1 MSVEKGQR
9 QDDEQVTAPGSFRGE
24 WIPWMFSGATTAAVR
39 AQATR
44 MLAHLTRSEDSVGDL
59 GLALAESGSP
69 SRVRSVVLAGT
80 REGLATELSAL
91 AAARTTAFQINGTAR
106 KRERTVF
113 VFPGQGSQWAG
124 MAADLLGCSD
134 VFRAA
139 IDACARALAPH
150 VDWSLE
156 EVLRAAPGAPSLD
169 RDDVVQPTL
178 FAVSVGLADLLR
190 SFGVQPAAV
199 VGHSNGEIA
208 AAVVA
213 GGLSLEDGARVV
225 ALWSKAQIPIAGR
238 GAMISVP
245 LSAAQVE
252 PLPAR
257 WPGRL
262 ALAAVN
268 GPRSVVLSGDRDVID
283 RLLEE
288 FAADGVRAKRIAVD
302 VAAHSPQVEE
312 VREDV
317 LSVLAPVRPRTGT
330 VPFHSTVT
338 GGLLD
343 TRSLDADYWYR
354 NMRGTVELDQV
365 IRSLADHDSFVEIS
379 PHPVVTMALGQTLD
393 ETASDAVIVGT
404 LRRGDSGPRRIL
416 TSLAELHTAGAAV
429 DWTPA
434 FPADAAAVALPL
446 DEPGPVPEPDGP
458 PLADPGEEDAAEE
471 DAAASLMDL
480 VLFEL
485 SLALGRD
492 QGDIRPTEAFW
503 DLGIDSA
510 TAVELRGRLA
520 AATGTRLP
528 AGLLFDYPT
537 PERLV
542 AHLTAA
548 KTGSGPAQRT
558 AGHRAA
564 APDEPIA
571 IVSMA
576 CRYPGGVASPE
587 DLWRLLVDEKDVIS
601 AFPDN
606 RGWPEDGLGDDA
618 ERADRPYPREG
629 GFLHD
634 ADQFDAG
641 FFGISPREAAAMDP
655 QQRLVLET
663 AWEAVERAGIDP
675 AALRGS
681 TTGIYLGAMAQDY
694 GPRLHEADDT
704 AGGYLITGT
713 YACVASGRVSYTL
726 GLEGPAITVDTG
738 CSSSLVALHLAA
750 QALRGGE
757 CELALA
763 GGVTVMANPG
773 LFVEFARQRGL
784 AADGRCKAF
793 SDAADGTNW
802 GEGAGVLLLE
812 RLSDARRN
820 GHRVLS
826 VIRGSAVN
834 QDGASNGLSAPNG
847 PSQQRVIQAA
857 LASAHLGPRD
867 VDAVEAHGTGTRL
880 GDPIEAEALIATYG
894 QDRPEDRP
902 LWLGSVKSNI
912 GHTQAAAGVAG
923 VIKMVMAMRHG
934 TLPATLHIDTPSSQ
948 VDWGAGEVRLLT
960 RPQDWPETDRPRRA
974 AVSSFGIS
982 GTNAHLVLEAVP
994 QERAEA
1000 AEPRDRLPLVPWV
1013 VTGRSE
1019 SALRAQA
1026 SRLLAHVGSRPGI
1039 DPYDVGLSLATTRT
1053 AFEHRAVL
1061 LGADLPELTAALSG
1075 LADGSPGPDVRTG
1088 TGRTGG
1094 KTAFL
1099 FAGQGAQRLGMGKEL
1114 CEAFPVFAE
1123 AFEAVCAYI
1132 AGLRDVVFGDDAE
1145 ALNRTEFAQPALFAF
1160 EVALYRL
1167 LESWNVV
1174 PDLVTGHS
1182 VGELTAAH
1190 VAGVL
1195 SLEDACKLVAARG
1208 RLMQQLRPAGA
1219 MFALRAS
1226 EEEVLPLLNGH
1237 EAEVGIAALN
1247 GPAATVISGS
1257 ETAVAAVA
1265 ARAESMGHR
1274 ATRLRVSHAFHSPL
1288 MEPMLEEFRAVA
1300 ESVSYHLPRMT
1311 VISALTGEP
1320 AGADQLT
1327 DPGYWVRHIRGAV
1340 RFHDAVRR
1348 LGESRAT
1355 RYVEIGPDGA
1365 LTAMAEAALT
1375 DPADSLFVPTV
1386 RRDRPEAR
1394 SALTALGD
1402 LVVDGAVPDWHTL
1415 FPGAEPVALP
1425 TYAFQRDRH
1434 WSESTRS
1441 NRDVTAAGLDPAG
1454 HPLLGAI
1461 VSSAGS
1467 GEVLFT
1473 GRLSLRSHPWLAEHS
1488 VLGRVILP
1496 ATGYLELAVHAG
1508 DRTGCGHVAELVLH
1522 SPLVIP
1528 DEGAVQIQLAVDAAD
1543 ASGGRVFRVHSRP
1556 AGTDAPWQQHA
1567 QGVLAAEAPQATSE
1581 PAAWPPPGAQ
1591 EIPAGDRYE
1600 RFAAAG
1606 FDYGPAFQ
1614 GLDTVWRLGG
1624 ELFAEVTLPEPYH
1637 QEASRFG
1644 LHPALLDAAVQ
1655 LFLIDGIDGTDGIDG
1670 ANGTGAT
1677 GNGGDTS
1684 KARLPFS
1691 FSGVTLYASG
1701 ATSVRVRLTP
1711 TGPGTASLTVSDPV
1725 GAPVLTVASAVLR
1738 QLPADQFAAASGT
1751 AHRAGLWHIDW
1762 QPVPDTAGPRSAGR
1776 WAVLTPDTLNL
1787 AEALAAGGVTVDTH
1801 RDADALS
1808 AALDAGG
1815 AAPDVLALV
1824 CTGHEGGAAGPDAVR
1839 TAVRRALDLAQRC
1852 LRDERMTETR
1862 ILLVTRGA
1870 VAVLPGEDVPDPTG
1884 AAVRGLMLTAGNEHP
1899 GRFALLDAGSGDADT
1914 RRLAAAA
1921 RAAVDGPQPS
1931 ALRDGQLYTPRLER
1945 TPPPAPAQD
1954 GSAAFAADGTVLI
1967 TGGTGS
1973 LGRLVARHLAT
1984 RHGVRQLLL
1993 ASRQGQAAEGAAEL
2007 AAELA
2012 EAGARVTIAACDVA
2026 DRSALERLLAAVPA
2040 EHPLTAVIHTA
2051 GVLDDATL
2059 QNLTPQSVDE
2069 VMRPKT
2075 DAAWHLHELTRD
2087 MPLSAFVLFS
2097 SVAGAA
2103 GSPGQANYAAANCFL
2118 DALAHHRR
2126 AHELPATSLAWGLWE
2141 AGSGMGG
2148 SLGEADLARWAR
2160 KGVLPL
2166 SAEDG
2171 MELFDAALRSDR
2183 PMLVPAQWDLSALRD
2198 PEHTGS
2204 IPSLLRS
2211 LVPPARRRAAAP
2223 GAAGADASA
2232 WVRSVAQLPPAE
2244 LRRTVA
2250 GLVRAVSA
2258 AVLALDGPSSVAEN
2272 TAFKALGFDS
2282 LAALELRGRIQSAT
2296 GIRLSAAA
2304 VFDHPTPAALTDRL
2318 LAEVTRMSSAAGTAA
2333 TVDGTAARAA
2343 DGQDDPVVLVG
2354 MACRYPG
2361 DARTPQELWELV
2373 AAGVDAIGPFPGNRG
2388 WNIDELYDPRPG
2400 RPGKTYTRHGG
2411 FLYDADRFDA
2421 DFFGISPREAEAM
2434 DPQQR
2439 LLLETSWEAIENAA
2453 IAPATLHSTRT
2464 GVFSGV
2470 MYSDYSSGLNTGSAL
2485 SVVSGRVS
2493 YALGLQGPAIT
2504 VDTACSSSLVALH
2517 LAAQALRQGECDLAL
2532 AGGVTVMTTPEL
2544 FVEFSRQR
2552 GLAADGH
2559 CRSFDD
2565 SASGTAWA
2573 EGVGVVLLER
2583 LSDAR
2588 RNGHRVLAV
2597 LRGSAVNQD
2606 GASNGLSAPHGPSQ
2620 ERVIQDA
2627 LAAARLTT
2635 ADIDAV
2641 EAHGTGT
2648 TLGDP
2653 IEAQAL
2659 LNTYGKERSVPL
2671 YLGSL
2676 KSNIG
2681 HTQAAAGIGGVIKTV
2696 MALEHGLLPQTLH
2709 VSRPTTHVDWTA
2721 DIQLLTR
2728 ATPWPDSGRPRRA
2741 GVSAFGISG
2750 TNAHVIL
2757 EQAPDPEPSARTR
2770 ESGEPAL
2777 VPWVVTARGAA
2788 ALRDQAGRLLPLAT
2802 AAGPDA
2808 GPASVDLGYS
2818 LATTRSPLTDR
2829 AVILGADPKELLGG
2843 LQALEQGVPAPN
2855 LVTGRA
2861 QGAGHT
2867 AFLFT
2872 GQGSQRPRTGAELYE
2887 SQPVFAAALDAVC
2900 ERMDPHLDVPLRE
2913 LLLAPEGSAQAA
2925 LLDQTRYTQP
2935 ALFAVEV
2942 ALYRLTESYGVVPDF
2957 LIGHSVGELAA
2968 AHVAGVLG
2976 LDDACVLVA
2985 ARGRLMQLAP
2995 AGGAMAAI
3003 QATEEEVAPTL
3014 EGQAVIA
3021 AINGPDAVVI
3031 SGDEQAVQKTAS
3043 RWRDAGRRVKRLRV
3057 SHAFHSPHLDGI
3069 LDELREVASG
3079 IAFSVPHIPIVSCVT
3094 GRQADPEELADP
3106 EYWVRQ
3112 SRETVRFFDGA
3123 RFLADQGV
3131 TTWLELGPDAVLSAY
3146 VQSWQADSGAGAPVG
3161 TAALLRRGRDEART
3175 FLEALAL
3182 AYVRG
3187 AAVDWKRSLPGGRTV
3202 ALPTYAYQRERYW
3215 QSPQA
3220 GKPAAGGGGHPL
3232 LDRTIELAGGQGWVF
3247 SGRLD
3252 PGSQPWLNDHTI
3264 MGRSLLPGAAVAE
3277 LALYAARQTGCAA
3290 VAELTLEQPLPVAGD
3305 TAIQLMV
3312 DAPAEDGTRSFIL
3325 HSRPEGT
3332 PQAQWTRHAS
3342 GVLQPDK
3349 AVEDTADSAAFTRWP
3364 PPEATPLTVD
3374 GLYSTLAE
3382 SGYAYGPV
3390 FQGLRAA
3397 WRQGR
3402 DVYADIVLPE
3412 QAHDEGFLLHPAALD
3427 AALHAALV
3435 PDGNEDARLVVPF
3448 SWSGLTL
3455 HETGATALRVRLRRG
3470 EGDTCSVLVADEAG
3484 AVVLRAGTLALRELP
3499 ADAASAEG
3507 AALLVTEWVRRDSPA
3522 DAPAGPWAV
3531 VGPDRTRMTE
3541 AVRAAG
3547 AVVRGYR
3554 DLAELGRALD
3564 DGADVPTVVIASP
3577 APAPG
3582 AATETAPGAVLDLV
3596 QSWLADDRFEDAR
3609 LVLPTE
3615 GAVAITDAER
3625 QDLAGAAVWGLVR
3638 CAQAERPGAFTLVDT
3653 DGRPESVRALVPVLA
3668 SGEPQLAIRAGRMWT
3683 PELRRPFGAAAPEPR
3698 GVPFDEHSHVLITG
3712 GLGTLGRLV
3721 ARHLVDRY
3729 GVRRLLLTGRRGME
3743 TPGAEEFVAGLVRAD
3758 VEVTVAACDVGDRA
3772 ALAAVLAAVP
3782 EDRPLTGVVH
3792 AAGTLDDAVVERL
3805 TPKRLARVLRP
3816 KAEAAVHLDELTRH
3830 LDLSAFVLFSSLA
3843 GVLGSAGQANYAAAN
3858 AVLDALAR
3866 RRHADGRPAL
3876 SVAWGLWA
3884 DESAMSASLGEADLR
3899 RLARSGHG
3907 ALSAEEGLA
3916 LFDTAV
3922 ASGLPVLAAARLAL
3936 GEADPDAVAAP
3947 LRALLPAA
3955 HRGPAHRQAPAADLR
3970 NLLARAPRHERR
3982 HLLLEAVRAQVA
3994 AVLGHATPERVTADR
4009 QFQDLGFDSLT
4020 AVELRNRLSSLA
4032 GVKLPLTLIFDHP
4045 TPAAVADRLSTDL
4058 VSGPD
4063 ARDPHGTPDA
4073 AAADDDRTGGES
4085 PLDTMTTDDL
4095 VRLALGG
4102 SES

>member
-1 MSVEKGQR
+1 M
-9 QDDEQVTAPGSFRGE
+9 TAQGSFRGG
-24 WIPWMFSGATTAAVR
+24 WIPWIFSGDTTAAVR
-39 AQATR
+39 AQAGR
-44 MLAHLTRSEDSVGDL
+44 MLAHLTRSEDTVGDL
-59 GLALAESGSP
+59 GLALAGSRSP
-69 SRVRSVVLAGT
+69 ARARSVVLADT

-91 AAARTTAFQINGTAR
+91 AADRATACRINGTAR
-106 KRERTVF
+106 ERERVVF

-124 MAADLLGCSD
+124 MAADLLDCSD

-169 RDDVVQPTL
+169 RDDVVQPAL
-178 FAVSVGLADLLR
+178 FAVMVGLADLLR
-190 SFGVQPAAV
+190 SFGVEPAAV

-225 ALWSKAQIPIAGR
+225 ALWSKAQIPIVGR

-252 PLPAR
+252 SLPAR

-268 GPRSVVLSGDRDVID
+268 GPRSVVLSGDPDVID

-288 FAADGVRAKRIAVD
+288 FTADGVRAKRIAVN
-302 VAAHSPQVEE
+302 VAAHSPQIEQ
-312 VREDV
+312 VREEV

-338 GGLLD
+338 GGRLD
-343 TRSLDADYWYR
+343 TRSLDAEYWYR
-354 NMRGTVELDQV
+354 NMRGTVELDRV
-365 IRSLADHDSFVEIS
+365 VRSLADHDVFVEIS

-393 ETASDAVIVGT
+393 EAASDAVVVGT

-416 TSLAELHTAGAAV
+416 TCLAELHTAGAAV

-434 FPADAAAVALPL
+434 FPADAVAAALPP
-446 DEPGPVPEPDGP
+446 DEPGAAPGPDGP
-458 PLADPGEEDAAEE
+458 PFPDPGEE

-480 VLFEL
+480 VLSEL
-485 SLALGRD
+485 SLVLGRD

-503 DLGIDSA
+503 ELGVDSA

-520 AATGTRLP
+520 AATGMRLP
-528 AGLLFDYPT
+528 AALLFDHPT

-542 AHLTAA
+542 AHLAA
-548 KTGSGPAQRT
+548 ARTGGDPARRT
-558 AGHRAA
+558 TRRRAA
-564 APDEPIA
+564 TPDEPIA
-571 IVSMA
+571 VVSMA

-587 DLWRLLVDEKDVIS
+587 DLWRLLMDERDVIS

-606 RGWPEDGLGDDA
+606 RGWPDTPGDGA
-618 ERADRPYPREG
+618 EHAERPYPREG

-634 ADQFDAG
+634 ADRFDAG

-681 TTGIYLGAMAQDY
+681 STGMYLGTMAQGY
-694 GPRLHEADDT
+694 GPRLHEADDA
-704 AGGYLITGT
+704 AGGYLVTGT
-713 YACVASGRVSYTL
+713 YTCVASGRVSYVL

-738 CSSSLVALHLAA
+738 CSSSLVAMHLAA

-763 GGVTVMANPG
+763 GGVTVMADPG
-773 LFVEFARQRGL
+773 LFVEFARQGGL

-793 SDAADGTNW
+793 SDAADGTGW
-802 GEGAGVLLLE
+802 AEGAGMLVLE

-820 GHRVLS
+820 GHRVLA

-847 PSQQRVIQAA
+847 PSQRRVIQAA
-857 LASAHLGPRD
+857 LASARLDPQD

-923 VIKMVMAMRHG
+923 VIKMVLAMRHG
-934 TLPATLHIDTPSSQ
+934 TLPATLHIDTPSSR
-948 VDWGAGEVRLLT
+948 VDWDAGGVRLLT
-960 RPQDWPETDRPRRA
+960 RPREWPETDRPRRA

-982 GTNAHLVLEAVP
+982 GTNAHLILEAVP

-1000 AEPRDRLPLVPWV
+1000 AEPARSRDRLPLVPWL

-1026 SRLLAHVGSRPGI
+1026 SRLLAHVEARPGI

-1061 LGADLPELTAALSG
+1061 LGADSTELTAALSG

-1099 FAGQGAQRLGMGKEL
+1099 FTGQGAQRLHMGKEL
-1114 CEAFPVFAE
+1114 CAAFPVFAE
-1123 AFEAVCAYI
+1123 AFEAVCAHI
-1132 AGLRDVVFGDDAE
+1132 TGLRDVVFGDDADT
-1145 ALNRTEFAQPALFAF
+1145 LNRTEFAQPALFAF

-1167 LESWNVV
+1167 LESWNIV
-1174 PDLVTGHS
+1174 PDLLTGHS
-1182 VGELTAAH
+1182 VGELAAAH

-1195 SLEDACKLVAARG
+1195 SLEDACALVAARG

-1226 EEEVLPLLNGH
+1226 EEEVLPLLRGH
-1237 EAEVGIAALN
+1237 EADVGIAALN
-1247 GPAATVISGS
+1247 GPAATVVSGS
-1257 ETAVAAVA
+1257 EAAVAAVA
-1265 ARAESMGHR
+1265 ARAESRGHR

-1288 MEPMLEEFRAVA
+1288 TEPMLEEFRAVA
-1300 ESVSYHLPRMT
+1300 ESVGYHRPRMT
-1311 VISALTGEP
+1311 VVSALTGEP
-1320 AGADQLT
+1320 AGADRLT
-1327 DPGYWVRHIRGAV
+1327 DPDYWVRHVRGTV

-1348 LGESRAT
+1348 LEELRAT
-1355 RYVEIGPDGA
+1355 RYVEIGPDGT
-1365 LTAMAEAALT
+1365 LTALAEACLA
-1375 DPADSLFVPTV
+1375 DPAGSLLVPAV
-1386 RRDRPEAR
+1386 RGDRPEVR
-1394 SALTALGD
+1394 GVLTMLGD
-1402 LVVDGAVPDWHTL
+1402 LIAHGAAPDWHTL
-1415 FPGAEPVALP
+1415 FAGARPVDLP

-1434 WSESTRS
+1434 WLEIDRPV
-1441 NRDVTAAGLDPAG
+1441 RDVTAAGLDPAG
-1454 HPLLGAI
+1454 HPLLGA
-1461 VSSAGS
+1461 VVGSAGS

-1488 VLGRVILP
+1488 VLGRAVLP
-1496 ATGYLELAVHAG
+1496 ATGHLELAAHAG
-1508 DRTGCGHVAELVLH
+1508 DRIGHGHVAELVLH

-1528 DEGAVQIQLAVDAAD
+1528 DEGAVQIQLAVDAPD
-1543 ASGGRVFRVHSRP
+1543 PSGDRVFRVHSRP
-1556 AGTDAPWQQHA
+1556 AGTDEPWQQHA
-1567 QGVLAAEAPQATSE
+1567 QGVLAAETPRATSE

-1591 EIPAGDRYE
+1591 EIPADDRYE

-1606 FDYGPAFQ
+1606 LDYGPAFQ
-1614 GLDTVWRLGG
+1614 GLRTVWRLGG
-1624 ELFAEVTLPEPYH
+1624 ELFAEVTLPEPYRH
-1637 QEASRFG
+1637 EASRFG
-1644 LHPALLDAAVQ
+1644 IHPALLDAAVQ
-1655 LFLIDGIDGTDGIDG
+1655 LFLVDGIEGVDG
-1670 ANGTGAT
+1670 AGGTGAT
-1677 GNGGDTS
+1677 GGDG
-1684 KARLPFS
+1684 APAQPRLPFS

-1701 ATSVRVRLTP
+1701 ATSLRVRWTP
-1711 TGPGTASLTVSDPV
+1711 TGAGAASLTVSDPA
-1725 GAPVLTVASAVLR
+1725 GAPVLTVASTVLR
-1738 QLPADQFAAASGT
+1738 QLPADAFAAVPGT
-1751 AHRAGLWHIDW
+1751 AHHAGLWHIDW
-1762 QPVPDTAGPRSAGR
+1762 QPVPDADGPRLTGR
-1776 WAVLTPDTLNL
+1776 WAVLAPDTLNL

-1824 CTGHEGGAAGPDAVR
+1824 CTAHEDGQAGPDAAHR
-1839 TAVRRALDLAQRC
+1839 AVRRALDLARRC
-1852 LRDERMTETR
+1852 LRDERLSETR
-1862 ILLVTRGA
+1862 VLLVTRGA

-1884 AAVRGLMLTAGNEHP
+1884 AAVRGLMLSARTEHP
-1899 GRFALLDAGSGDADT
+1899 DRFALLDVGSGDAGT

-1921 RAAVDGPQPS
+1921 GAALDSLQPL
-1931 ALRDGQLYTPRLER
+1931 ALRDGQPYTPRLDR
-1945 TPPPAPAQD
+1945 VPPAAPAPD
-1954 GSAAFAADGTVLI
+1954 DSAVLDADGTVLI
-1967 TGGTGS
+1967 TGGTGG
-1973 LGRLVARHLAT
+1973 LGRLVARHLVA
-1984 RHGVRQLLL
+1984 RHGVRRLLL
-1993 ASRQGQAAEGAAEL
+1993 ASRRGRAAEGAAEL

-2012 EAGARVTIAACDVA
+2012 ESGAHVTIAACDVA
-2026 DRSALERLLAAVPA
+2026 DRSALERLLSAVPDD
-2040 EHPLTAVIHTA
+2040 HPLTAVIHTA

-2059 QNLTPQSVDE
+2059 QNLRPESVDA
-2069 VMRPKT
+2069 VLRPKT

-2087 MPLSAFVLFS
+2087 LPLSAFVLFS
-2097 SVAGAA
+2097 SVAGVV
-2103 GSPGQANYAAANCFL
+2103 GSPGQANYAAANSFL

-2126 AHELPATSLAWGLWE
+2126 AHGLPATSLAWGLWE
-2141 AGSGMGG
+2141 TADGMSG
-2148 SLGEADLARWAR
+2148 SLDDADRARWAR

-2171 MELFDAALRSDR
+2171 MRLLDTALRSDR
-2183 PMLVPAQWDLSALRD
+2183 PLLVPARWNPSALRD
-2198 PEHTGS
+2198 PEHTAS
-2204 IPSLLRS
+2204 VPSLLRS
-2211 LVPPARRRAAAP
+2211 LVPPARRRVAVP
-2223 GAAGADASA
+2223 GAAGTDASTWA
-2232 WVRSVAQLPPAE
+2232 RGIAGLPPAE
-2244 LRRTVA
+2244 RRRTVA
-2250 GLVRAVSA
+2250 GLVRSVAA
-2258 AVLALDGPSSVAEN
+2258 AVLALDGPSSVAED

-2282 LAALELRGRIQSAT
+2282 LAAVELRGRIQSAT
-2296 GIRLSAAA
+2296 GIRLPAAA

-2318 LAEVTRMSSAAGTAA
+2318 LAEVTRMSDVPDTTATANGTAA
-2333 TVDGTAARAA
+2333 PAA

-2361 DARTPQELWELV
+2361 DARTPQDLWELV
-2373 AAGVDAIGPFPGNRG
+2373 TAGVDAIGPFPGNRG

-2453 IAPATLHSTRT
+2453 IAPTTLHSTRT

-2493 YALGLQGPAIT
+2493 YTLGLQGPAIT

-2565 SASGTAWA
+2565 SADGTAWA

-2606 GASNGLSAPHGPSQ
+2606 GASNGLSAPNGPSQ
-2620 ERVIQDA
+2620 ERVIQEA
-2627 LAAARLTT
+2627 LAAARLTA

-2648 TLGDP
+2648 RLGDP

-2659 LNTYGKERSVPL
+2659 LNTYGKDRSVPL

-2681 HTQAAAGIGGVIKTV
+2681 HTQAAAGIGGVIKMV
-2696 MALEHGLLPQTLH
+2696 MALEHGLLPPTLH
-2709 VSRPTTHVDWTA
+2709 VTRPTTHVDWTP
-2721 DIQLLTR
+2721 DIRLLTH
-2728 ATPWPDSGRPRRA
+2728 ATPWPDTGRPRRA

-2757 EQAPDPEPSARTR
+2757 EQAPEPEPSTGTRTPA
-2770 ESGEPAL
+2770 EPAL
-2777 VPWVVTARGAA
+2777 LPWVVTARGAA

-2802 AAGPDA
+2802 AAGSDT
-2808 GPASVDLGYS
+2808 GPAPVDIGYS
-2818 LATTRSPLTDR
+2818 LATTRSALTDR
-2829 AVILGADPKELLGG
+2829 AVVLGADPKELLDG
-2843 LQALEQGVPAPN
+2843 LRALEQGVPAPN

-2861 QGAGHT
+2861 RGAGHT

-2872 GQGSQRPRTGAELYE
+2872 GQGSQRPRMGAELYE
-2887 SQPVFAAALDAVC
+2887 SLPEFAAALDAVC

-2913 LLLAPEGSAQAA
+2913 LLLAPEGSERAA
-2925 LLDQTRYTQP
+2925 LLDRTRYTQP

-2942 ALYRLTESYGVVPDF
+2942 ALYRLVESYGVVPDF
-2957 LIGHSVGELAA
+2957 LIGHSIGELAA
-2968 AHVAGVLG
+2968 AHVAGVLD
-2976 LDDACVLVA
+2976 LDDACRLVA
-2985 ARGRLMQLAP
+2985 ARGRLMQSAP

-3003 QATEEEVAPTL
+3003 QATEDEVAPTL

-3031 SGDEQAVQKTAS
+3031 SGDEQSVRKTAA

-3079 IAFSVPHIPIVSCVT
+3079 IAYSAPHIPIVSCVT
-3094 GRQADPEELADP
+3094 GRQADAGELADP

-3131 TTWLELGPDAVLSAY
+3131 TTWLELGPDAVLSAA
-3146 VQSWQADSGAGAPVG
+3146 VRSWPAGPAGDAPAAAV
-3161 TAALLRRGRDEART
+3161 ALLRGGRDEPRT

-3182 AYVRG
+3182 AYVNG
-3187 AAVDWKRSLPGGRTV
+3187 AAVDWQRFCPDGRTV

-3220 GKPAAGGGGHPL
+3220 DTPATGGHPL
-3232 LDRTIELAGGQGWVF
+3232 LHHAVELAGGQGWLF

-3252 PGSQPWLNDHTI
+3252 PDGRPWLADHTI
-3264 MGRSLLPGAAVAE
+3264 TGRSLLPGAAVAE
-3277 LALYAARQTGCAA
+3277 LALYAARRTGCAA
-3290 VAELTLEQPLPVAGD
+3290 VADLTLEQPLTVAGE

-3312 DAPAEDGTRSFIL
+3312 TAPAEDGTRSFTL
-3325 HSRPEGT
+3325 YSRPDGA
-3332 PQAQWTRHAS
+3332 PQAQWARHAS

-3349 AVEDTADSAAFTRWP
+3349 AVEDTADSAAFVPWP
-3364 PPEATPLTVD
+3364 PPEATPLAVD
-3374 GLYSTLAE
+3374 GLYATLAA
-3382 SGYAYGPV
+3382 SGYAYGPA

-3397 WRQGR
+3397 WRHGS
-3402 DVYADIVLPE
+3402 DVYADVVLPE
-3412 QAHDEGFLLHPAALD
+3412 AARDEGFLLHPAALD

-3435 PDGNEDARLVVPF
+3435 PDGKEDARLVVPF

-3455 HETGATALRVRLRRG
+3455 HEAGATSLRVRLRRG
-3470 EGDTCSVLVADEAG
+3470 EGDTCSVLVADETG
-3484 AVVLRAGTLALRELP
+3484 AVVFRADTLALRELP
-3499 ADAASAEG
+3499 TDAAGGEG
-3507 AALLVTEWVRRDSPA
+3507 AALLVPEWVRRDPPA
-3522 DAPAGPWAV
+3522 DLPAGPWAV
-3531 VGPDRTRMTE
+3531 VGPDGTRTTE

-3547 AVVRGYR
+3547 VAVRGYR

-3564 DGADVPTVVIASP
+3564 DGADVPAVVVASQVGT
-3577 APAPG
+3577 PG
-3582 AATETAPGAVLDLV
+3582 AATEAAAGAALDLV
-3596 QSWLADDRFEDAR
+3596 RSWLADARFEDAR

-3615 GAVAITDAER
+3615 GAVAVTDAER

-3638 CAQAERPGAFTLVDT
+3638 CAQAERPGTFTLVDT
-3653 DGRPESVRALVPVLA
+3653 DGRPESVRALAPALA
-3668 SGEPQLAIRAGRMWT
+3668 SDEPQLAIRVGRMWT
-3683 PELRRPFGAAAPEPR
+3683 PVLRQPSAATAPDPR

-3721 ARHLVDRY
+3721 ARHLVERY
-3729 GVRRLLLTGRRGME
+3729 GVRRLLLTGRRGRD
-3743 TPGAEEFVAGLVRAD
+3743 TPGAEEFVAGLARAD
-3758 VEVTVAACDVGDRA
+3758 VDVTVAACDVGDRA

-3792 AAGTLDDAVVERL
+3792 AAGTLDDTVVEGL
-3805 TPKRLARVLRP
+3805 TPQRLARVLRP

-3843 GVLGSAGQANYAAAN
+3843 GLLGSAGQANYAAAN

-3866 RRHADGRPAL
+3866 RRHAEGRPAL

-3884 DESAMSASLGEADLR
+3884 DESAMSASLGETDLR
-3899 RLARSGHG
+3899 RLARSGIG

-3916 LFDTAV
+3916 LFDAAV
-3922 ASGLPVLAAARLAL
+3922 TTGPPVLAAARLAL
-3936 GEADPDAVAAP
+3936 GEADPDAVPVP

-3955 HRGPAHRQAPAADLR
+3955 HRGPAHRPAPAAHLR
-3970 NLLARAPRHERR
+3970 NLLARAPRHEHR
-3982 HLLLEAVRAQVA
+3982 HLLLEAVRSQVA

-4009 QFQDLGFDSLT
+4009 EFQDMGFDSLT
-4020 AVELRNRLSSLA
+4020 AVELRNRLGSVA
-4032 GVKLPLTLIFDHP
+4032 GVKLPPTLIFDHP
-4045 TPAAVADRLSTDL
+4045 TPAAVADRLSADL
-4058 VSGPD
+4058 AAGPD
-4063 ARDPHGTPDA
+4063 AGDTHDTPDA
-4073 AAADDDRTGGES
+4073 DADDRTAGES
-4085 PLDTMTTDDL
+4085 PLDTMTTEDL

-4102 SES
+4102 GES